1 MFEAIRSKRIATAV
15 AILGGGLAL
24 YGCGN
29 QVEGVGNVRMVD
41 CSPHGTPRTNSEN
54 ISAVPKGVSIQLG
67 NKIETNDQGES
78 ETGDFSITSKG
89 NGEFSVSIYG
99 DDGNGNNIDVSK
111 VPNYSAQPN
120 TATVTDNGELYVISG
135 SQGSLGATALN
146 VSVSCQ

>member
-1 MFEAIRSKRIATAV
+1 MFEAVRSKRIATAV

-41 CSPHGTPRTNSEN
+41 CSPHGTPRANSEN
-54 ISAVPKGVSIQLG
+54 VSSVPKGVSIQLG
-67 NKIETNDQGES
+67 NSIETNNTGNS
-78 ETGDFSITSKG
+78 ETGDFSVTSKG
-89 NGEFSVSIYG
+89 NGEFSVAISDG
-99 DDGNGNNIDVSK
+99 DNGNNTNVAK
-111 VPNYSAQPN
+111 VPNYSSQPN

-135 SQGSLGATALN
+135 SQGPLGATALN